1 MLGRSQPTLR
11 GRSLLYT
18 QLAHSLDAGL
28 PLSQALRMAGDSS
41 GRTGG
46 SVAAAVVARGGTL
59 VQALEEGF
67 GLPADH
73 RLALATAERAGRVP
87 PCLVSLAADV
97 DAERHARRRIWE
109 RAAYPLLLLHAIA
122 PATSASLLLVESG
135 AFAQR
140 VVGTTAAIWI
150 VGLGSFFLHRAGL
163 KRPRYVRTLAALPL
177 VGSVLRSR
185 AFVRYFRSLGE
196 LYASGVNFQE
206 ALDAARDAAGPAPPV
221 DDFARAA
228 AAARGGATM
237 AAAFESMSSH
247 DPPLR
252 ALLAN
257 ATLTGDLDAALRR
270 ATADLEERWRVQT
283 DRLVVGSTSALY
295 VAAVV
300 AVGWTIISFYA
311 GLYSGLS
318 RER

>member
-1 MLGRSQPTLR
+1 MVGRSQPTLR

-73 RLALATAERAGRVP
+73 RLALATAERAGRLP
-87 PCLVSLAADV
+87 PCLQSLAADV

-122 PATSASLLLVESG
+122 PATSASLLLVKPG

-140 VVGTTAAIWI
+140 VVGTTAAIWRA
-150 VGLGSFFLHRAGL
+150 SFARFSP
-163 KRPRYVRTLAALPL
+163 RPTSASSCEP
-177 VGSVLRSR
+177 R
-185 AFVRYFRSLGE
+185 AFTIANSAATKNPFRKTRKAIANSCSPMISMFAQLTEIDSE
-196 LYASGVNFQE
+196 LEAMSGKYM
-206 ALDAARDAAGPAPPV
+206 
-221 DDFARAA
+221 
-228 AAARGGATM
+228 M
-237 AAAFESMSSH
+237 AI
-247 DPPLR
+247 
-252 ALLAN
+252 
-257 ATLTGDLDAALRR
+257 
-270 ATADLEERWRVQT
+270 V
-283 DRLVVGSTSALY
+283 
-295 VAAVV
+295 
-300 AVGWTIISFYA
+300 
-311 GLYSGLS
+311 
-318 RER
+318 